1 LHIVERERF
10 RSAKEEAVDFPDGAR
25 QREGSKDMDKKCD
38 GLELKG
44 AEWRWRRYL
53 QIRSPCGSRAF
64 YRQAAA
70 LGKRDI
76 FYRRHGKNIVFHEPL

>member
-10 RSAKEEAVDFPDGAR
+10 RRAEEEAVDFADGAR
-25 QREGSKDMDKKCD
+25 QREGSEDMNKKRD
-38 GLELKG
+38 RLELKG
-44 AEWRWRRYL
+44 AEWSGRRCL
-53 QIRSPCGSRAF
+53 EIRSPCGSGAF

-70 LGKRDI
+70 FGKRGV